1 MLALALS
8 VLVAATPPAASL
20 EREAALIL
28 QREYERVGR
37 RAPEVDEA
45 LSRAARRLAGE
56 ALHDSPSGAVAL
68 LPLLEAV
75 SDSGGADPTPRSIVI
90 RTWSHSHVLSTL
102 QARED
107 LSREPA
113 SHAGVGVV
121 VEGER
126 AALVVLLAQ
135 RKARLQPFPRTL
147 QKPPASRTLCGELM
161 PSLQRP
167 EIFVTLPEGRVERMP
182 LSRQQGSSFCTR
194 LVFITEGR
202 YTVEVVGSG
211 ELGPEVAALFL
222 VDVGAR
228 QRSLSEQ
235 VEEPTT
241 VEQARAAVL
250 ERINSLRRAHGL
262 RELAMD
268 GTLTL
273 VAQAYSERMGR
284 EGFFGHVAPDGSDL
298 RGRLKAAGA
307 NWRVAGENLGMGP
320 GPLAAHFGIEHSPGH
335 RHNLLG
341 SQFTHAGIGVLF
353 QEVSGYRQA
362 IITEVFSAPSQP
374 VKAPVNKEDALSQ
387 GDALSP
393 EDALS
398 QAYRAL
404 ASRRAAHRLPEL
416 ERSVALESIAQE
428 HARLALAQDVIR
440 PQVAGSHVHE
450 RVFSTLKA
458 VGRTS
463 VDIHILDDPGELPD
477 SRGLTDARNGLVGV
491 GLVRGDS
498 PTHGKE
504 RYWVVVIYAGRR

>member
-8 VLVAATPPAASL
+8 MLVAASPSAAGL
-20 EREAALIL
+20 EQEAARIL

-37 RAPEVDEA
+37 RAPQVDEA
-45 LSRAARRLAGE
+45 LSRAAQRLAGE
-56 ALHDSPSGAVAL
+56 ALHESPSGAVAL
-68 LPLLEAV
+68 LPLIEAV

-90 RTWSHSHVLSTL
+90 RTWSGSQVLGTL
-102 QARED
+102 RARED

-113 SHAGVGVV
+113 SHLGVGVAQ
-121 VEGER
+121 EGER
-126 AALVVLLAQ
+126 TALVVLQAQ

-147 QKPPASRTLCGELM
+147 PRPPASRTLCGELV
-161 PSLQRP
+161 PSLQRAQL
-167 EIFVTLPEGRVERMP
+167 FVTLPQGRVERVP
-182 LSRQQGSSFCTR
+182 LSRQQGSSFCAR
-194 LVFITEGR
+194 LVFVTEGR

-228 QRSLSEQ
+228 QRSLGEQ
-235 VEEPTT
+235 WQEPTT

-284 EGFFGHVAPDGSDL
+284 EGFFGHVAPEGSDL

-307 NWRVAGENLGMGP
+307 NWRVAGENLGLGP

-341 SQFTHAGIGVLF
+341 PQFTHAGIGVSF
-353 QEVSGYRQA
+353 QETGGSRQA
-362 IITEVFSAPSQP
+362 IVTEVFSAPSQP
-374 VKAPVNKEDALSQ
+374 AAAPTSKGEVLKEEV
-387 GDALSP
+387 P
-393 EDALS
+393 REDALS

-404 ASRRAAHRLPEL
+404 AARRAALRLPAL
-416 ERSVALESIAQE
+416 ERSLALESIAQD
-428 HARLALAQDVIR
+428 HAQRALAQDQLR

-450 RVFSTLKA
+450 RVFSALKD

-463 VDIHILDDPGELPD
+463 VDIHITDDPGELPD
-477 SRGLTDARNGLVGV
+477 SRGLADARNGLVGV
-491 GLVRGDS
+491 GMVRGDS

>member
-8 VLVAATPPAASL
+8 MLVAASPSAESL

-90 RTWSHSHVLSTL
+90 RTWSRSHLLGTL

-113 SHAGVGVV
+113 SHLGVGVA
-121 VEGER
+121 VEEER
-126 AALVVLLAQ
+126 AALVVLQAQ
-135 RKARLQPFPRTL
+135 RKARLQAFPRL
-147 QKPPASRTLCGELM
+147 LPRAPVSRTLCGELM
-161 PSLQRP
+161 PSLQRA
-167 EIFVTLPEGRVERMP
+167 ELFVTLPQGRVERVP
-182 LSRQQGSSFCTR
+182 LSRQQGSSFCAR
-194 LVFITEGR
+194 LVFVTEGR

-241 VEQARAAVL
+241 VEQARVAVL
-250 ERINSLRRAHGL
+250 ERINALRRAHGL
-262 RELAMD
+262 RELAME

-341 SQFTHAGIGVLF
+341 AQFTHAGIGVSF
-353 QEVSGYRQA
+353 QEVGGYRQA
-362 IITEVFSAPSQP
+362 IITQVFSAPSQP
-374 VKAPVNKEDALSQ
+374 VAAAPDTRTQ
-387 GDALSP
+387 

-404 ASRRAAHRLPEL
+404 AARRAAHRLPAL
-416 ERSVALESIAQE
+416 ERSVALESIAQD
-428 HARLALAQDVIR
+428 HAQRALAQDLLR
-440 PQVAGSHVHE
+440 PQVAGSHVYE
-450 RVFSTLKA
+450 RVFSALKD
-458 VGRTS
+458 VGRTA
-463 VDIHILDDPGELPD
+463 VDIHVTDDPGGLPD
-477 SRGLTDARNGLVGV
+477 SRGLADARNGLVGV

-504 RYWVVVIYAGRR
+504 RYWVVVICAGRR